1 MTETVTAPRFS
12 RDRMVHGW
20 LVVKGVS
27 DAGDAAWTIALA
39 WTAVQL
45 ASPAVAGLVV
55 AAGTLP
61 RAAVLLVGGAVADR
75 FPVRRVLAGTTVARV
90 LVLLVTLAI
99 AVTAGESVALLAG
112 AAIAFGLCDALFEP
126 AAVTLGRQLVREDD
140 LSPYAGASQTAT
152 RLGTMA
158 GAAVGGGLVAVAGLA
173 ASAALNALTYLGVL
187 AYLALALRVRFP
199 LPRRGP
205 APMGRAIAEGFGHLR
220 AFPATRILVVTLSGL
235 NLAVGPALALGLP
248 LRVRDTDWGA
258 GTLGLLQALVG
269 AGALGGG
276 AVLIR
281 WRPRRPAA
289 LGFTLLVLQGLAIA
303 ALGAPGI
310 PAAAAACLT
319 IGVTAGAASALL
331 SAVFVRTV
339 APEFLGRLGSIQRLG
354 DDCLMPAAMAGF
366 GAVAAGASLATAF
379 GLFGGL
385 MSAFMI
391 AARRRA

>member
-1 MTETVTAPRFS
+1 MTATAPAPRFS

-27 DAGDAAWTIALA
+27 DAGDAAWTLGVA

-45 ASPAVAGLVV
+45 ASPAAAGLVV

-61 RAAVLLVGGAVADR
+61 RAAVLLVGGVVADR
-75 FPVRRVLAGTTVARV
+75 FPVRRVLAATTAARIA
-90 LVLLVTLAI
+90 VLLVTLAVLI
-99 AVTAGESVALLAG
+99 LGGESLALLAG
-112 AAIAFGLCDALFEP
+112 AAIAFGVCDALFEP

-140 LSPYAGASQTAT
+140 LTPYAGASQTAN

-158 GAAVGGGLVAVAGLA
+158 GAAVGGGLVAVGGLA
-173 ASAALNALTYLGVL
+173 ASAVLNALTYLGIL
-187 AYLALALRVRFP
+187 AYLALVMRVRFP
-199 LPRRGP
+199 LPRREP
-205 APMGRAIAEGFGHLR
+205 APVGRAIAEGFGHLR
-220 AFPATRILVVTLSGL
+220 AVPATRTLVITLSGL

-248 LRVRDTDWGA
+248 LRARDGDWGA
-258 GTLGLLQALVG
+258 GTLGLLQAVVAVG
-269 AGALGGG
+269 ALVGG

-289 LGFTLLVLQGLAIA
+289 LGFTLLAFQGFAIA

-310 PAAAAACLT
+310 PAAATACVI

-339 APEFLGRLGSIQRLG
+339 APQFLGRLGSIQRLG

-366 GAVAAGASLATAF
+366 GALAGGASLATAF
-379 GLFGGL
+379 GIFGGL
-385 MSAFMI
+385 MSASMI
-391 AARRRA
+391 LARRTA